1 MNSDRIA
8 LIDKHIEVLR
18 ARRMQLIA
26 RAAKD
31 EQRSRLR
38 RAIIVGNWILA
49 RKPELAQAIAANL
62 SRPQDRRAFGL
73 PERSSGGESGSAKD

>member
-1 MNSDRIA
+1 MSSDRIA
-8 LIDKHIEVLR
+8 SIDKHLEVLR

-26 RAAKD
+26 RAAK
-31 EQRSRLR
+31 EERRARLR
-38 RAIIVGNWILA
+38 RAIIVGNWILT

-73 PERSSGGESGSAKD
+73 PERFSAGESGSEKE